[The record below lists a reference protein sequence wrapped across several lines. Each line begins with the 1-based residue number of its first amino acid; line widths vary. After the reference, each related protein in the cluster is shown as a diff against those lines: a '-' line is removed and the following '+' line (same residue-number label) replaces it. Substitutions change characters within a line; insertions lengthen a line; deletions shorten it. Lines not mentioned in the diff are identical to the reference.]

1 MPAGALDPLHYV
13 VHENPRA
20 FIVNKLDL
28 AWHAMSSPEEKEE
41 EEKKRHITGEEN
53 NITIYCALLS
63 SVSSSYPIQT
73 VHVIIFQLKV

>member
-41 EEKKRHITGEEN
+41 EKKGT
-53 NITIYCALLS
+53 
-63 SVSSSYPIQT
+63 
-73 VHVIIFQLKV
+73 